1 MSKDAVDDAIV
12 IGTIFPFALPVIVNE
27 PVIVWLPIKLFEPV
41 VATELVQIFN
51 EDVNEFNWVIDDV
64 TEPVNKYL
72 KSNELVNCKEPLIVP
87 AGMVVDEL
95 INPNAV
101 ICADELNKFEGNGWT
116 LPLNVYLVSYEDVN
130 WDEELIAPLNDVKNE
145 PVSLSVIQ
153 LPLTLSIAFNLFTND
168 DVDCDAV
175 YELNEDVVNLP
186 FIPFVNAILVPS
198 CEAVYEF
205 NETNE
210 IEELINPNDVI
221 CAEELIVPDVV
232 IDAVYELKDDVDNL
246 PSKLLLNAAVTKS
259 VANVVSNEDVNWFIE
274 ILYVV
279 LPDIPTTKVVSNDAG
294 LNAGN
299 SDIFLVCLSAIFL

>member
-1 MSKDAVDDAIV
+1 
-12 IGTIFPFALPVIVNE
+12 
-27 PVIVWLPIKLFEPV
+27 
-41 VATELVQIFN
+41 
-51 EDVNEFNWVIDDV
+51 
-64 TEPVNKYL
+64 
-72 KSNELVNCKEPLIVP
+72 
-87 AGMVVDEL
+87 
-95 INPNAV
+95 
-101 ICADELNKFEGNGWT
+101 
-116 LPLNVYLVSYEDVN
+116 
-130 WDEELIAPLNDVKNE
+130 
-145 PVSLSVIQ
+145 
-153 LPLTLSIAFNLFTND
+153 
-168 DVDCDAV
+168 
-175 YELNEDVVNLP
+175 LNEDVVNLP